1 MDVFILYIIIIISA
15 VFHEYGHG
23 LMALELGDPTAKD
36 SGRLTLNPIPHLDMF
51 GTIIVPLLSLFSFG
65 TFIGWAKPVPI
76 NPFFFKDRR
85 NGILKVSIAGV
96 AANFLLAIVFGAV
109 IRLGSGSLSVVALN
123 LLREVVIVNI
133 SLALFN
139 LLPFPPLDGSNIF
152 DELFPKAWASV
163 MRLGIWGAVVAIF
176 AASIFLP
183 PLGGLLFKI
192 LTGQAY

>member
-1 MDVFILYIIIIISA
+1 MDAFILYIIIIISA

-23 LMALELGDPTAKD
+23 LMAFELGDPTAKD
-36 SGRLTLNPIPHLDMF
+36 SGRLTLNPIPHLDIF

-85 NGILKVSIAGV
+85 SGILKVSIAGV
-96 AANFLLAIVFGAV
+96 AANFLLAVIFGAMV
-109 IRLGSGSLSVVALN
+109 RFGAGNLSLVALN
-123 LLREVVIVNI
+123 LLKQVVIVNI

-152 DELFPKAWASV
+152 NELFPKAWASV
-163 MRLGIWGAVVAIF
+163 MRLGILGAVVAIF
-176 AASIFLP
+176 SASIFLP

-192 LTGQAY
+192 LTGQVY